1 MWLKW
6 RRNERGVRSESR
18 WNREATAAGGPRATA
33 KTGLHPGCD
42 EKLRGFS
49 QVTRDHGAGIAGKC
63 HPARHGPAQPSAP
76 YSDPHSPHAVVLK
89 EAEERV
95 EMYG

>member
-6 RRNERGVRSESR
+6 RRNKRGVRSESR
-18 WNREATAAGGPRATA
+18 WNRKPRGGGPPGPLQGL
-33 KTGLHPGCD
+33 GLHP
-42 EKLRGFS
+42 
-49 QVTRDHGAGIAGKC
+49 VTSSCGRVPAGHAGSRQDYRVAAVQ
-63 HPARHGPAQPSAP
+63 PDTVLLSPLPLLGP
-76 YSDPHSPHAVVLK
+76 HLTAVVLK